1 MAYDYIDSDTNIM
14 STIRQGPDLIYFGT
28 LAQRTE
34 RGYKAIQRI
43 LAARAPGTRC
53 LYDVNLRPDC
63 FNTTTIRASLR
74 QSDVVKMNLEE
85 LHLIR
90 SILGLSGN
98 DRTCINYLM
107 QHYGIE
113 MLSLTKGKEGSE
125 LFTATGSYQL
135 RNEPIRL
142 TGDTVGAGDAYA
154 AILALGYLRN
164 WHPERILKKATELA
178 ERVCTLK
185 GAIPKTADFYD
196 DIFAKEDQ
204 NEH

>member
-1 MAYDYIDSDTNIM
+1 
-14 STIRQGPDLIYFGT
+14 
-28 LAQRTE
+28 
-34 RGYKAIQRI
+34 
-43 LAARAPGTRC
+43 
-53 LYDVNLRPDC
+53 
-63 FNTTTIRASLR
+63 
-74 QSDVVKMNLEE
+74 MNLEE

-98 DRTCINYLM
+98 DRACINYLM

-196 DIFAKEDQ
+196 DMFAKEDQ